1 MKFNIP
7 SRRYVSHFQR
17 VQRSL
22 LWSERWQFQLKI
34 VRVQA
39 AMVPSDNIVDSSFRP
54 KRNVV
59 TAFIEKL
66 VPGSRPEYLLVKRSE
81 KVSTYQGYWG
91 GVSGGVEEDDE
102 DLCMR
107 AGTEIEE
114 EVGFVSGED
123 VSLVR
128 QGRPV
133 PVHDGAR
140 EFLVFP
146 FLYRLTD
153 CCSKSFRLNWENTD
167 AQFVAIESMRD
178 VEPKV
183 PLLVKTLERVLI
195 RNGTQENCI
204 ADILQD
210 REHGAAE
217 LCRKA
222 LFHIQKVALDLKND
236 DFDSTSEYIS
246 EVQNFGYHVASC
258 RPSMSTIANIV
269 ACTLSDWV
277 SKRDSY
283 QCIQNAYDSL
293 VKGLQE
299 QDAHISQA
307 NKRAIENG
315 AAHLKTIASSKG
327 RIKIVTISLSSSIK
341 GVIDNLSRSE
351 RVELVISES
360 RPLFEGVSLAQEF
373 VNNPNVHIT
382 IVTEAQ
388 LHTCLL
394 DNDTDAIVC
403 GADSFTR
410 DGIVNKVGTM
420 TMALL
425 SQYHHVPMVVISDI
439 SKAHI
444 PLEYSLSEGTLN
456 KPNFL
461 FEEKGVEEVERAWSG
476 QSLSCTLG
484 TVRNTYFEEV
494 PYSLIDC
501 IISSSGLLDL
511 KDIEEYMSRL
521 EEIFTAAF
529 LDS

>member
-1 MKFNIP
+1 MKFTTP
-7 SRRYVSHFQR
+7 SGRYVSYFER
-17 VQRSL
+17 VRRSL
-22 LWSERWQFQLKI
+22 LWSERWQFQLNT

-39 AMVPSDNIVDSSFRP
+39 TMVPSHSIERSNLRP
-54 KRNVV
+54 RKNVV
-59 TAFIEKL
+59 TSFIERRG
-66 VPGSRPEYLLVKRSE
+66 PGSRLEYLLVKRSD
-81 KVSTYQGYWG
+81 KVSTYKEYWG

-102 DLCMR
+102 DLRAR

-114 EVGFVSGED
+114 EVGLVAGED
-123 VSLVR
+123 VYLIR

-133 PVHDGAR
+133 PVHDGSK

-146 FLYRLTD
+146 FLYRMTD
-153 CCSKSFRLNWENTD
+153 SCSKSFRLNWENTEARFFTIEEIRD
-167 AQFVAIESMRD
+167 A
-178 VEPKV
+178 EPKV
-183 PLLVKTLERVLI
+183 PLLVRTLERVLI
-195 RNGTQENCI
+195 RNGTQDGCI

-210 REHGAAE
+210 RQHGAAE
-217 LCRKA
+217 LCLKA
-222 LFHIQKVALDLKND
+222 LVHIQKVALDLKDD

-246 EVQNFGYHVASC
+246 AVQDFGYQVASC
-258 RPSMSTIANIV
+258 RPSMSTIANVV

-277 SKRDSY
+277 SKRESY
-283 QCIQNAYDSL
+283 QCIQDAYDTL

-299 QDAHISQA
+299 QDVYIAQA
-307 NKRAIENG
+307 NKRAVENG
-315 AAHLKTIASSKG
+315 VAHLKTISSSKE

-341 GVIDNLSRSE
+341 GVIDILSRSE
-351 RVELVISES
+351 QVELVISES
-360 RPLFEGVSLAQEF
+360 RPLFEGVSLAQGF
-373 VNNPNVHIT
+373 VDNPNVHIT
-382 IVTEAQ
+382 IITEAQ

-444 PLEYSLSEGTLN
+444 SLEYRLSDGTLR
-456 KPNFL
+456 KPRFM
-461 FEEKGVEEVERAWSG
+461 FEEKGVEEVELAWA
-476 QSLSCTLG
+476 SLSRSTF

-494 PYSLIDC
+494 PYSLIDY
-501 IISSSGLLDL
+501 IISSSGLLGV
-511 KDIEEYMSRL
+511 KDIEEYMSQLDQR
-521 EEIFTAAF
+521 FTTAF